1 MTVRFTVHTDHP
13 YAPKAW
19 IRVVVHDTVDELR
32 TAAAKHSGE
41 DHLLTGT
48 EACFQP
54 TPYRERV
61 NADGT
66 WETAPGQ
73 RYAGVLR
80 LPRDCD
86 GLMVAHECV
95 HAAASVFRRTYGSQ
109 VDLGDDCG
117 EREEAFAYLVGEFSG
132 GIANRL
138 HEIGAR

>member
-32 TAAAKHSGE
+32 VAAAKHSGE
-41 DHLLTGT
+41 NHLLNGT

-54 TPYRERV
+54 APYRERA
-61 NADGT
+61 NEDGT
-66 WETAPGQ
+66 WGPAPGQ
-73 RYAGVLR
+73 TYAGVLR

-86 GLMVAHECV
+86 ELMVAHESV
-95 HAAASVFRRTYGSQ
+95 HAAASAYRHTCGLQ

-117 EREEAFAYLVGEFSG
+117 DNEEAFAYLVGEFSG

-138 HEIGAR
+138 HELGVW